1 MFRLIPV
8 LLVFFLRMSN
18 LFGEVPHW
26 PLPGERPHDS
36 RALRELLQPTVSGLS
51 ESALFGCVR
60 NDGNRFHEGLD
71 LAPVLPRVRGE
82 AVDPVFA
89 IHEGRVAH
97 LSAEAGM
104 SSYGRYVV
112 IEHEGMRPAFYSLYA
127 HLATVSE
134 ELRVGDWVSSGT
146 QVGVLGRSAAGYVIP
161 RERAHLHLEIGLRLS
176 GHFQSWYDRQD
187 FGSEND
193 HGNFNGMNLC
203 GMDPAAYLLG
213 SVGQD
218 SAAFFENLPVAV
230 LLRVGASSRPEL
242 LERCPAM
249 ELPTELAGPV
259 AGWEITLTAW
269 GLPLSLKPL
278 SAGDMGPAMR
288 EGEAQVLAID
298 ADQLQAFACRD
309 IVVQDGVVARLG
321 SGGRRI
327 IELLFSGLGS
337 IE

>member
-1 MFRLIPV
+1 MLRLIPV
-8 LLVFFLRMSN
+8 LIGLILSMTC
-18 LFGEVPHW
+18 LFGEVPFW
-26 PLPGERPHDS
+26 PLPGERPHDLK
-36 RALRELLQPTVSGLS
+36 ALRELLQPTVSGVP

-60 NDGNRFHEGLD
+60 NDGKRFHEGLD
-71 LAPVLPRVRGE
+71 MAPVLPRVKGE

-89 IHEGRVAH
+89 IHGGRVAH
-97 LSAEAGM
+97 LSPEAGK
-104 SSYGRYVV
+104 SNYGRYVV
-112 IEHEGMRPAFYSLYA
+112 IEHEGMRPALYSLYA

-134 ELRVGDWVSSGT
+134 ELRIGDWVSAGT
-146 QVGVLGRSAAGYVIP
+146 KIGVIGRSAAGYVIP

-203 GMDPAAYLLG
+203 GMDPAAYLLWT
-213 SVGQD
+213 VGQD
-218 SAAFFENLPVAV
+218 SATFFENLPVAV
-230 LLRVGASSRPEL
+230 LLRVRTSGRPEL

-249 ELPTELAGPV
+249 ELRTELAGPV

-278 SAGDMGPAMR
+278 SARDMGPAMR

-309 IVVQDGVVARLG
+309 IVAQDGGVARLG
-321 SGGRRI
+321 SGGLRI